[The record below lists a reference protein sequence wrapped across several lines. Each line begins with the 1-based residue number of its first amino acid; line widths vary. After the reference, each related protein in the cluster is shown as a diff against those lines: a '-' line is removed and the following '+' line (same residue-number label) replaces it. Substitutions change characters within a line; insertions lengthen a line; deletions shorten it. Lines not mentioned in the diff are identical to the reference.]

1 MHMPENFLTLTELNL
16 RVRDA
21 IREYLP
27 DTYWVRAETSDVRRN
42 RNGHCYLEF
51 LEKDSVDH
59 SIVAKA
65 RGVIWSNVY
74 EMLSA
79 YFLRETGQEFTS
91 GLNVLVAV
99 SVTFHELYGYSLTVV
114 DIDPSFTLGEIA
126 RNRQQVIKRLEDDGV
141 LTLNK
146 ERVLPEIANRIAII
160 SSPTAAG
167 YEDFRDQLD
176 NNTNGFIFYTKLF
189 PAIIQGDRSESSI
202 IAALEKIFLH
212 KEFFDAVAIIR
223 GGGASAD
230 LNCFDSYL
238 LANNAAQFP
247 LPIIS
252 GIGHERDVTVL
263 DVVSHTRAKTPTAV
277 AEYFIAHLTKTA
289 SELIS
294 LQERTINISE
304 KVILRE
310 RTDLHSLSKEMVHLS
325 SLRMHK
331 ENAAVDASTST
342 LKHQIKQLLQIQRHF
357 LDSREQYINMISPI
371 NILKRGYTLVL
382 KNDRIITSI
391 DDIEPGDDIQTRF
404 RDGSITS
411 IVTRKEP
418 LGETDR

>member
-1 MHMPENFLTLTELNL
+1 MRMPENSLSLTELNL

-21 IREYLP
+21 IRDYLP

-51 LEKDSVDH
+51 LEKDSADQ
-59 SIVAKA
+59 SLVAKA

-79 YFLRETGQEFTS
+79 YFLNETGQQFSS
-91 GLNVLVAV
+91 GLNVLVCV

-126 RNRQQVIKRLEDDGV
+126 RNRQLVINRLEEEGV

-146 ERVLPEIANRIAII
+146 ELKLPELTNRIAVI

-167 YEDFRDQLD
+167 YEDFRDQLY
-176 NNTNGFIFYTKLF
+176 NNPNGFIFYTKLF
-189 PAIIQGDRSESSI
+189 PAIMQGDRSELSI
-202 IAALEKIFLH
+202 IAALDKIFINKDL
-212 KEFFDAVAIIR
+212 FDAVAIIR

-238 LANNAAQFP
+238 VANNVAQFP
-247 LPIIS
+247 LPVVS

-277 AEYFIAHLTKTA
+277 AEFFITHLTKTA
-289 SELIS
+289 SELIT
-294 LQERTINISE
+294 LQDRTINISE
-304 KVILRE
+304 KIILRE
-310 RTDLHSLSKEMVHLS
+310 RTDLISLTKEVIHRS
-325 SLRMHK
+325 TLRLHR
-331 ENAAVDASTST
+331 ENADVDKSSAT
-342 LKHQIKQLLQIQRHF
+342 IKYRITQLMQNQFHL
-357 LDSREQYINMISPI
+357 LDRNEQYINMVSPL

-382 KNDRIITSI
+382 KNGKIVTSA
-391 DDIEPGDDIQTRF
+391 DDIEVGDNIQTRF
-404 RDGSITS
+404 RDGTITS
-411 IVTRKEP
+411 EVINKEV
-418 LGETDR
+418 